1 MCTTLRAGGRGRGA
15 GGAWPSPLGVL
26 GDGRRTQPG
35 WLPPALAQ
43 MSIEHAVCCVC
54 VLLLSCRGRIH
65 TARSLAASLS
75 SFVVS
80 TALLLR
86 DQVG

>member
-1 MCTTLRAGGRGRGA
+1 
-15 GGAWPSPLGVL
+15 
-26 GDGRRTQPG
+26 
-35 WLPPALAQ
+35 